1 MKRSFSKKAISQ
13 GSIQPDQGP
22 ILITPHTDSR
32 HTLTQTERYKYD
44 HDNHGNHDNHDNH
57 VITWF
62 SGVARDGKIIRPK
75 AGTRKASAVFT
86 LNGDYENDGDDAEDD
101 DMMMIVNNIMSSKP
115 TATFCTVSR
124 SRTEEATTLSEMI
137 PARRE

>member
-1 MKRSFSKKAISQ
+1 MTTI
-13 GSIQPDQGP
+13 
-22 ILITPHTDSR
+22 ITVT
-32 HTLTQTERYKYD
+32 TIIMIIMIIMIITMIMIITVIKVIK
-44 HDNHGNHDNHDNH
+44 

-62 SGVARDGKIIRPK
+62 SGVARDGKMIRPK

-101 DMMMIVNNIMSSKP
+101 DMIMMIVNNMMSSKP
-115 TATFCTVSR
+115 AATFCMASL

-137 PARRE
+137 PARREKTAWARWGVAQM

>member
-1 MKRSFSKKAISQ
+1 MTTI
-13 GSIQPDQGP
+13 
-22 ILITPHTDSR
+22 ITIITVI
-32 HTLTQTERYKYD
+32 TMIMIIM
-44 HDNHGNHDNHDNH
+44 

-62 SGVARDGKIIRPK
+62 SGVARDGKMIRPN

-101 DMMMIVNNIMSSKP
+101 DMKMMIVNNMMSSKP
-115 TATFCTVSR
+115 TATFCTASR

-137 PARRE
+137 PARREKTAWARWGVAQM

>member
-1 MKRSFSKKAISQ
+1 MTTI
-13 GSIQPDQGP
+13 
-22 ILITPHTDSR
+22 ITVITIIMII
-32 HTLTQTERYKYD
+32 T
-44 HDNHGNHDNHDNH
+44 

-101 DMMMIVNNIMSSKP
+101 DMMMIVNNMMSSKP
-115 TATFCTVSR
+115 KATFCTASR